1 MWETILFDLDGTMT
15 DPKQG
20 ITTAVSEALSHF
32 GIHEDPDNLTQFI
45 GPPLG
50 DAFQEYYG
58 LTPAQAEE
66 AIGHFRVYFDRQG
79 WRENIPYPGIA
90 DLLAALQRAGRRL
103 IVATSKP
110 ELFAN
115 RIMEYFDLSQYF
127 TLICGAPMHNQA
139 GAKKAVV
146 IGDALRRAGIAADAA
161 VVMVGDRRHDIEG
174 AHQVGLPAIGV
185 LYGYGS
191 REEHERCG
199 ADYLA
204 EDLCALRALLIP
216 STKND

>member
-1 MWETILFDLDGTMT
+1 MWETILFDLDGTLT

-66 AIGHFRVYFDRQG
+66 ALGHFRVYFDRQG

-90 DLLAALQRAGRRL
+90 DLLAALQRAGKRL
-103 IVATSKP
+103 IV
-110 ELFAN
+110 
-115 RIMEYFDLSQYF
+115 SQYF

-139 GAKKAVV
+139 GAKKAAV
-146 IGDALRRAGIAADAA
+146 IGDALRRAGIAADAS